1 MAIDDAWFEEQVVAA
16 LDALPPE
23 FAERL
28 ANIEIAV
35 EPRPS
40 PEQRRAAGI
49 KPWQT
54 LYGLYQGIPLT
65 IRSSGY
71 NLVPP
76 DVITIFSEPMVRD
89 FPSEERLRAQIRRTV
104 LHELAHY
111 FGIDDDRL
119 RELDAY

>member
-1 MAIDDAWFEEQVVAA
+1 MELDETWFAEQVIAT
-16 LDALPPE
+16 LDSLPDE
-23 FAERL
+23 FRERL

-35 EPRPS
+35 APRPS

-65 IRSSGY
+65 SRTSGY
-71 NLVPP
+71 NLVQP
-76 DVITIFSEPMVRD
+76 DVITIFSEPLVRD
-89 FPSEERLRAQIRRTV
+89 FRTEEGLRGQIRRTV
-104 LHELAHY
+104 LHELAHF

-119 RELDAY
+119 REIDAY